1 MHDAHPPAGPR
12 LPKNHRLVNDVVR
25 EHGLGRHLTTA
36 DVHSLA
42 KRAQP
47 AIGFTTVYRALSRL
61 TELGLVAEVRVPG
74 ADVTYYERPA
84 EPHAH
89 FRCEGCGRVDDID
102 FRLPEGAV
110 DGLAAQYGIDVREA
124 LITLHGRCATCREG
138 SGTR

>member
-1 MHDAHPPAGPR
+1 MHDAHPAGRR

-47 AIGFTTVYRALSRL
+47 AIGFTTVYRALNRL
-61 TELGLVAEVRVPG
+61 TELGLVAELRIPG
-74 ADVTYYERPA
+74 ADVTYYESPA

-89 FRCEGCGRVDDID
+89 FRCEGCGRIDDVD

-110 DGLAAQYGIDVREA
+110 ERLAERYGVDVREA
-124 LITLHGRCATCREG
+124 LVTLNGRCAACRKDG
-138 SGTR
+138 STR